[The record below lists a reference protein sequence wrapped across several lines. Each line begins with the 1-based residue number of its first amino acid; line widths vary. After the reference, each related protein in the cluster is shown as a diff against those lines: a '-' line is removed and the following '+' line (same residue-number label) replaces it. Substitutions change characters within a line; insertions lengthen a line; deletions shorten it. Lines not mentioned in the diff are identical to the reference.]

1 MDDRFDKESIDTE
14 TRYPR
19 REAVDG
25 HTRYPV
31 REERRPLRFSSEH
44 HTEVPERKTA
54 AENDMTAYE
63 QRTAARRAEFLQNS
77 YENSFEKSYE
87 REETAHRRGQQRGQT
102 EVPRRDEYRTEMP
115 RRESSR
121 KESSHSRE
129 RAYHEEPTRYT
140 RDSRTAGKGHP
151 QKNGGRKKHHKK
163 RHLTRFSKGL
173 ILILVALIIGIGSFI
188 FMNHLMNPPTEEMNL
203 TGETVSVTI
212 PEGAGT
218 DEIAK
223 ILKENKL
230 ISSVF
235 GFKLTSRLEGY
246 DGTYKQG
253 KYDIDTGLTK
263 RQIMELLQ
271 SGKTS
276 EDLKVTIPEGY
287 TVKQIAAKV
296 AEMELCTADEFI
308 EECNKG
314 TFDYAFLKDLP
325 DREYKLE
332 GYLFPDTYLLHEG
345 MTAHDIIDMMLARFD
360 QMYTKEYQQAVADS
374 GYTLDEIVTV
384 ASMIEKEIKVES
396 ERATAAG
403 VIYNR
408 LKEDMSL
415 GIDATV
421 LYAVGKTSG
430 ELTTAELET
439 DSPYNTR
446 KNKGLPLGPISN
458 PGESSFKAA
467 LYPEDNEYLY
477 YVVEAVGKDNHV
489 FCKTY
494 DEFLA
499 AKDAYNASAQ

>member
-1 MDDRFDKESIDTE
+1 
-14 TRYPR
+14 
-19 REAVDG
+19 
-25 HTRYPV
+25 
-31 REERRPLRFSSEH
+31 
-44 HTEVPERKTA
+44 
-54 AENDMTAYE
+54 
-63 QRTAARRAEFLQNS
+63 
-77 YENSFEKSYE
+77 
-87 REETAHRRGQQRGQT
+87 
-102 EVPRRDEYRTEMP
+102 
-115 RRESSR
+115 
-121 KESSHSRE
+121 
-129 RAYHEEPTRYT
+129 
-140 RDSRTAGKGHP
+140 
-151 QKNGGRKKHHKK
+151 
-163 RHLTRFSKGL
+163 
-173 ILILVALIIGIGSFI
+173 
-188 FMNHLMNPPTEEMNL
+188 MNL
-203 TGETVSVTI
+203 TGKTVSVTI

-230 ISSVF
+230 IHSVF

-246 DGTYKQG
+246 DGTYKHG

-296 AEMELCTADEFI
+296 AETELCTADEFI

-314 TFDYAFLKDLP
+314 TFDYDFLKDLP

-360 QMYTKEYQQAVADS
+360 QMYTKEYQKAVADS
-374 GYTLDEIVTV
+374 GHTLDEIVTV
-384 ASMIEKEIKVES
+384 ASMIEKEIKVDA

-403 VIYNR
+403 GIYNR
-408 LKEDMSL
+408 LKENMSL

-467 LYPEDNEYLY
+467 LYPEDNDYLY

-499 AKDAYNASAQ
+499 AKNAYNASAQ

>member
-1 MDDRFDKESIDTE
+1 M
-14 TRYPR
+14 
-19 REAVDG
+19 
-25 HTRYPV
+25 
-31 REERRPLRFSSEH
+31 
-44 HTEVPERKTA
+44 
-54 AENDMTAYE
+54 
-63 QRTAARRAEFLQNS
+63 
-77 YENSFEKSYE
+77 
-87 REETAHRRGQQRGQT
+87 
-102 EVPRRDEYRTEMP
+102 
-115 RRESSR
+115 
-121 KESSHSRE
+121 
-129 RAYHEEPTRYT
+129 
-140 RDSRTAGKGHP
+140 
-151 QKNGGRKKHHKK
+151 
-163 RHLTRFSKGL
+163 
-173 ILILVALIIGIGSFI
+173 
-188 FMNHLMNPPTEEMNL
+188 MNPPTEEMNL
-203 TGETVSVTI
+203 TGKTVSVTI

-230 ISSVF
+230 IHSVF

-246 DGTYKQG
+246 DGTYKHG

-296 AEMELCTADEFI
+296 AETELCTADEFI

-314 TFDYAFLKDLP
+314 TFDYDFLKDLP

-360 QMYTKEYQQAVADS
+360 QMYTKEYQKAVADS
-374 GYTLDEIVTV
+374 GHTLDEIVTV
-384 ASMIEKEIKVES
+384 ASMIEKAIKVDAEC
-396 ERATAAG
+396 ATAAG
-403 VIYNR
+403 VIHNR
-408 LKEDMSL
+408 LKENMSL

-467 LYPEDNEYLY
+467 LYPEDNDYLY

-499 AKDAYNASAQ
+499 AKNAYNASAQ